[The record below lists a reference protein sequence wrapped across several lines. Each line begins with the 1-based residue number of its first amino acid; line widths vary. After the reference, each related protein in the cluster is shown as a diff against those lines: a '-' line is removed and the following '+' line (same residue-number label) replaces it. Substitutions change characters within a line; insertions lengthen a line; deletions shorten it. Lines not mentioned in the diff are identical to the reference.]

1 MNARI
6 NGFQAIVGEASVPE
20 SSSGYQGVVIDDLP
34 DSAVLASWSQLL
46 AGHGAHFFQT
56 PEWLA
61 CLRRNEKSMAVLTF
75 FEGRV
80 VASSVVRR
88 RSVPVAGKG
97 IYIVER
103 GPVSENA
110 TALEAHLQQLVEL
123 CGKDAVAIRISPYE
137 AESDRD
143 ETEATL
149 GKWGWKIVGG
159 TSYLYDAT
167 VTVDLGQ
174 DIEAIRRAFRRS
186 LRTQINKARKAG
198 IQVRNNVG
206 SAEFSAFVRE
216 FNAMARRRGLAPI
229 QEEIAE
235 ELESLNGK
243 PGGAQLF
250 VCEYQGEQVAGA
262 LMIPAADRIIYRWG
276 YSSEAEA
283 HRQLPLS
290 HALHWEAM
298 QWARENGYPFYDFG
312 GYWEERGDEDPI
324 NRFKTG
330 FSKHIEKHVR
340 EHVLVLRPGMYG
352 AIRQLT
358 RLRAR
363 FS

>member
-6 NGFQAIVGEASVPE
+6 NEFQAIVRETSMPE
-20 SSSGYQGVVIDDLP
+20 SSAGYQRVVIDDLQ
-34 DSAVLASWSQLL
+34 DSGILALWNQLL

-56 PEWLA
+56 PQWLA
-61 CLRRNEKSMAVLTF
+61 CLRRNEKSMAVLTL

-123 CGKDAVAIRISPYE
+123 YGKDAVAIRISPYE
-137 AESDRD
+137 VESDKD

-174 DIEAIRRAFRRS
+174 EIEGIRRAFRRS

-198 IQVRNNVG
+198 IRVRNNVG
-206 SAEFSAFVRE
+206 SSEFRTFVRE
-216 FNAMARRRGLAPI
+216 FNAMARRRGLATI
-229 QEEIAE
+229 QDEIAE
-235 ELESLNGK
+235 ELEHLNGK

-250 VCEYQGEQVAGA
+250 VCDYQGEQVAGA

-298 QWARENGYPFYDFG
+298 QWARESGYPFYDFG

-340 EHVLVLRPGMYG
+340 EHVLILRPGMYA
-352 AIRQLT
+352 AIRHLT

-363 FS
+363 WS